1 MDFIDETV
9 ASNPEIASSY
19 VAGQTAEGRDLKVIV
34 LNPVKTSTRS
44 LWIGKINL
52 FIFFL

>member
-19 VAGQTAEGRDLKVIV
+19 VAGQTAEGRDLKVSV
-34 LNPVKTSTRS
+34 LNPVNTSTRS
-44 LWIGKINL
+44 LWIGKMN
-52 FIFFL
+52 